1 MSSLNIDK
9 DTAICDSKYPLQK
22 IQLTIALNLFAT
34 NQYNMFSFKSNKQQ
48 KQQHQQPP
56 TSPGDNTYTRQ
67 LHPTK
72 YGRVQTID
80 STKPFDE
87 KVSDNLLL
95 TSNEDGSL
103 VESELS
109 TTDQHHTLVA
119 PATPAADIVDE
130 LDVLGNTTNDK
141 LNKEDLLKLAAKE
154 EEGAVSIKKEDLL
167 DNISIFSVKDDSF
180 SVTDGDESTDESAK
194 SGSTRSSKSNS
205 TKSSRSGKSKGSSVK
220 SRLSIRS
227 KQSSKSTTL
236 QSVQESNVMSDKQAN
251 DAYNKLW
258 HNNSNSSQKSGAA
271 GEGGGS
277 TAASQTSE
285 KSSTSQK
292 KKGSAADAQSLDNT
306 FEEDGQSVYSSSYI
320 SVYSAA
326 ATERSCDGSFMS
338 KKSVKSS
345 KKEDVNAEEEVDTD
359 AVEESPKE
367 KEEKKEE
374 VPAAKVVV
382 DTHSA
387 LEKDN
392 EKTSSEESKKKTP
405 SLPLFNNKKN
415 LKSKRFFGKLS
426 NKKNTSSESD
436 VEDST
441 PLPVHVND
449 MSDEEVEI
457 TYGAVSSLPIKEV
470 SKSTKE
476 DSMARTTS
484 NTTAPT
490 VESKEEEEE
499 ELEKV
504 VPFTV
509 SHSYYGAGAEDEDDG
524 GFFGKLLSCTGV
536 PQCNGGADGEFDND
550 MLADQVKQTT
560 AVGEE
565 GGKDDDEEEAYLN
578 VEIFEDGKH
587 TRIGYFMEST
597 DEDDEQAKDT
607 SDDRII
613 NMRVRSKV
621 ILKTKVPQGSEEDVV
636 DNIANKLQEEQ
647 QKDITTGNASLD
659 NSLKSKKKNVL
670 RMKLLKR
677 LNKKETVT
685 N

>member
-1 MSSLNIDK
+1 
-9 DTAICDSKYPLQK
+9 
-22 IQLTIALNLFAT
+22 
-34 NQYNMFSFKSNKQQ
+34 MFSFKNKQQ
-48 KQQHQQPP
+48 KQQQPP

-109 TTDQHHTLVA
+109 TTDQHLVA
-119 PATPAADIVDE
+119 PTTPAADIVDE
-130 LDVLGNTTNDK
+130 LDVLGDTNDK
-141 LNKEDLLKLAAKE
+141 LNKEDLLKLANKDE
-154 EEGAVSIKKEDLL
+154 EETNLKKEDLL

-194 SGSTRSSKSNS
+194 SGSARSDSTNSSK
-205 TKSSRSGKSKGSSVK
+205 SGKSKGSSVK

-227 KQSSKSTTL
+227 NKSKSSTL
-236 QSVQESNVMSDKQAN
+236 QSVHEGNVMSDKQAN

-258 HNNSNSSQKSGAA
+258 HTSNSSQKSAA

-285 KSSTSQK
+285 KSQK

-326 ATERSCDGSFMS
+326 ATERSVDSFMS

-345 KKEDVNAEEEVDTD
+345 KSDDVNADKNIDTD
-359 AVEESPKE
+359 AVVEESPKDE
-367 KEEKKEE
+367 EEKKEE
-374 VPAAKVVV
+374 VPAARVVV

-387 LEKDN
+387 LEKD
-392 EKTSSEESKKKTP
+392 EETPSEESEGETKKKAT
-405 SLPLFNNKKN
+405 SLPLFNKKKN
-415 LKSKRFFGKLS
+415 LKSKRFFGKNK
-426 NKKNTSSESD
+426 NKKNASSED
-436 VEDST
+436 VEDSI
-441 PLPVHVND
+441 PLPVHVNE

-457 TYGAVSSLPIKEV
+457 TYGSSLPSKEEK
-470 SKSTKE
+470 KSTKE
-476 DSMARTTS
+476 DCMARTTS

-490 VESKEEEEE
+490 VESKEEEDEE

-509 SHSYYGAGAEDEDDG
+509 SHSYYGAGAEDDDDG

-536 PQCNGGADGEFDND
+536 PQCNGGVDGEFDNVLVD
-550 MLADQVKQTT
+550 SSNTKEEGQTNR
-560 AVGEE
+560 GEE
-565 GGKDDDEEEAYLN
+565 DEEEEAYLN
-578 VEIFEDGKH
+578 VEIFEDGNA

-597 DEDDEQAKDT
+597 DEDDDQANDK
-607 SDDRII
+607 SDDRSI
-613 NMRVRSKV
+613 NMRVRSKD
-621 ILKTKVPQGSEEDVV
+621 ILKTKVPSGSEDDVV
-636 DNIANKLQEEQ
+636 DNIANKLQEQEQ
-647 QKDITTGNASLD
+647 QKDNTAGNTSLD

-677 LNKKETVT
+677 LSKKETVT

>member
-1 MSSLNIDK
+1 
-9 DTAICDSKYPLQK
+9 
-22 IQLTIALNLFAT
+22 
-34 NQYNMFSFKSNKQQ
+34 MFSFKNKQ
-48 KQQHQQPP
+48 KQQQQQQSP

-80 STKPFDE
+80 SKPFDE
-87 KVSDNLLL
+87 VDNNLLL

-109 TTDQHHTLVA
+109 TTDQVA

-130 LDVLGNTTNDK
+130 LNTLGDTTNDK

-180 SVTDGDESTDESAK
+180 SVTDGEESTDESAK
-194 SGSTRSSKSNS
+194 SGSTRSGS
-205 TKSSRSGKSKGSSVK
+205 TNSSRSGKSKGSGRSSVK

-227 KQSSKSTTL
+227 NKSKSSTL
-236 QSVQESNVMSDKQAN
+236 QSVYESNVMSDKQAN

-258 HNNSNSSQKSGAA
+258 HNNSNSSQKSAA

-277 TAASQTSE
+277 TAAASQTSQ
-285 KSSTSQK
+285 SSQK
-292 KKGSAADAQSLDNT
+292 KKGNAADAQSLDNT

-326 ATERSCDGSFMS
+326 ATERSCDSFMS

-374 VPAAKVVV
+374 VPTAKVVV

-387 LEKDN
+387 LEKDKD
-392 EKTSSEESKKKTP
+392 ETPSEESEGETKKKAT
-405 SLPLFNNKKN
+405 SLPLFNKKKN
-415 LKSKRFFGKLS
+415 LKSKRFFGKNK
-426 NKKNTSSESD
+426 NKKDASSDD
-436 VEDST
+436 VEDSA
-441 PLPVHVND
+441 PLPVHVNE

-457 TYGAVSSLPIKEV
+457 TYGTISSSLPNKEV
-470 SKSTKE
+470 KKSAKE
-476 DSMARTTS
+476 DNMVRTTS

-490 VESKEEEEE
+490 VESKEEEDEE
-499 ELEKV
+499 ELEKM

-509 SHSYYGAGAEDEDDG
+509 SHSYYGVGAEDDDDG

-536 PQCNGGADGEFDND
+536 PQCNGGVDGEFDND
-550 MLADQVKQTT
+550 MLVDSSNTK
-560 AVGEE
+560 EE
-565 GGKDDDEEEAYLN
+565 GQRNEGGEDDDDEAYLN
-578 VEIFEDGKH
+578 VEIFEDGNA

-597 DEDDEQAKDT
+597 DEDDDQANDK
-607 SDDRII
+607 SDDRSI
-613 NMRVRSKV
+613 NMRVRSQV
-621 ILKTKVPQGSEEDVV
+621 VLKTKVPAGSTEDDVV
-636 DNIANKLQEEQ
+636 NNIANKLQQQEQ
-647 QKDITTGNASLD
+647 QKDTTAGNKSLD

-677 LNKKETVT
+677 LSKKEIVT

>member
-1 MSSLNIDK
+1 
-9 DTAICDSKYPLQK
+9 
-22 IQLTIALNLFAT
+22 
-34 NQYNMFSFKSNKQQ
+34 MFRFKSNKQ
-48 KQQHQQPP
+48 KQQQEPP

-80 STKPFDE
+80 SRPFDE
-87 KVSDNLLL
+87 MSDNLLL

-109 TTDQHHTLVA
+109 TNDQVA
-119 PATPAADIVDE
+119 PSTPAADIVDE

-141 LNKEDLLKLAAKE
+141 LNKEDLLKLANKE
-154 EEGAVSIKKEDLL
+154 EEESKVKKEDLL

-180 SVTDGDESTDESAK
+180 SVTDGDESTAESAK
-194 SGSTRSSKSNS
+194 SGSTRSGSTRSSN
-205 TKSSRSGKSKGSSVK
+205 SGKSKGSGRSSVK

-227 KQSSKSTTL
+227 NKSKSRTL
-236 QSVQESNVMSDKQAN
+236 QSVNESNVMSDKQAN

-271 GEGGGS
+271 EEGGGS
-277 TAASQTSE
+277 TSAASQTSE
-285 KSSTSQK
+285 KSQK

-326 ATERSCDGSFMS
+326 ATERSSDSFMS
-338 KKSVKSS
+338 KKSIKSMKSS
-345 KKEDVNAEEEVDTD
+345 KNDDVNADKNIDTD
-359 AVEESPKE
+359 AVVEEGPKDE
-367 KEEKKEE
+367 EEKKEE
-374 VPAAKVVV
+374 VSAARVVV

-387 LEKDN
+387 LEKK
-392 EKTSSEESKKKTP
+392 EETPSEESEAEQKKKTP
-405 SLPLFNNKKN
+405 SLPLFNKSKKN
-415 LKSKRFFGKLS
+415 LKSKRFFGK
-426 NKKNTSSESD
+426 NKDKKNASSD
-436 VEDST
+436 DIEDNV
-441 PLPVHVND
+441 PLPVHVKL
-449 MSDEEVEI
+449 SDEEVEI
-457 TYGAVSSLPIKEV
+457 TYGSSLPSKE
-470 SKSTKE
+470 KSTKE

-490 VESKEEEEE
+490 VESKEEEDEE

-536 PQCNGGADGEFDND
+536 PQCNGGVDGEFDND

-560 AVGEE
+560 DVREE
-565 GGKDDDEEEAYLN
+565 GETNELSREDEDDDDEEEAYLN
-578 VEIFEDGKH
+578 VEIFEDGNS
-587 TRIGYFMEST
+587 TRIGYFMESA
-597 DEDDEQAKDT
+597 DEDDDQANDT
-607 SDDRII
+607 SDDRSI
-613 NMRVRSKV
+613 NMRARSKV
-621 ILKTKVPQGSEEDVV
+621 ILKTKVPSGSEDDVV
-636 DNIANKLQEEQ
+636 DDIANKLQQQEQ
-647 QKDITTGNASLD
+647 PKDTTEGNNLD

-677 LNKKETVT
+677 LNKKETGT